1 MIHKFVLHG
10 CVYVQSALKVLIVLM
25 VFTGI
30 AHALN
35 YIYLNPD
42 DSNLERI
49 FWHNFYEDEGKID
62 NIYLGSSHVFCDL
75 NPNILDDINGQY
87 NFNMATP
94 GQLLNGSYY
103 ILKEADRI
111 NELSNVYLELYYYYN
126 VKDYPGSVSE
136 RISHEYFRNWQN
148 TDYMR
153 MSLNR
158 LQYMFAIADCE
169 WYADIFLPFVRYRGK
184 LDGGGQNY
192 IKHVV
197 EKKRDVNYIN
207 YKWYFDYS
215 DGNGQFEYQ
224 KKGYQYC
231 TRELPDETR
240 LWKQNRIL
248 SDENPLGEKSEEY
261 LRKIIGYCKEKN
273 LPLTLFVAP
282 IHELELLSTADYDHY
297 VDQIKAIADECD
309 VAFYDFNLVRD
320 EYLPLQDNKYFMD
333 NVGHLNAAGAT
344 MFTPFFYEVVSGN
357 EEENIKYFYGSY
369 AEKLQDTAPSVYGL
383 YYRDLAEEA
392 EGIGACRN
400 MCVASNREA
409 DMEYRI
415 LLKPD
420 DGEAY
425 LVQDYNENREF
436 IISQEEHGICTI
448 MARSKD
454 RPDEIIERRTEY

>member
-111 NELSNVYLELYYYYN
+111 NELSNVYLELYYYN

-184 LDGGGQNY
+184 LDGGGA
-192 IKHVV
+192 KLH
-197 EKKRDVNYIN
+197 
-207 YKWYFDYS
+207 
-215 DGNGQFEYQ
+215 
-224 KKGYQYC
+224 
-231 TRELPDETR
+231 
-240 LWKQNRIL
+240 
-248 SDENPLGEKSEEY
+248 
-261 LRKIIGYCKEKN
+261 
-273 LPLTLFVAP
+273 
-282 IHELELLSTADYDHY
+282 
-297 VDQIKAIADECD
+297 KA
-309 VAFYDFNLVRD
+309 
-320 EYLPLQDNKYFMD
+320 
-333 NVGHLNAAGAT
+333 
-344 MFTPFFYEVVSGN
+344 
-357 EEENIKYFYGSY
+357 
-369 AEKLQDTAPSVYGL
+369 
-383 YYRDLAEEA
+383 
-392 EGIGACRN
+392 
-400 MCVASNREA
+400 
-409 DMEYRI
+409 
-415 LLKPD
+415 
-420 DGEAY
+420 
-425 LVQDYNENREF
+425 
-436 IISQEEHGICTI
+436 
-448 MARSKD
+448 
-454 RPDEIIERRTEY
+454 RR